1 MRISFIMHKKAIII
15 AVIAVTS
22 LLSFGCG
29 GGAPAANTNANT
41 ATANSNN
48 PLETTKPKVEEP
60 SNDAP
65 TLSPVYKAYCDAWV
79 KNDEAALKKIY
90 SADTL
95 KDFEAQMKEAKEK
108 RLIKFLED
116 DKVSGTPCEAKN
128 EEIKGDTAT
137 ARIISNIYPKGLKV
151 VFVKENGEWKLTNKV
166 PDIDSVG
173 KSASNANTAANTAK

>member
-1 MRISFIMHKKAIII
+1 MQNKAIII

-22 LLSFGCG
+22 ILSFGCG
-29 GGAPAANTNANT
+29 GAANTSNTNANANT
-41 ATANSNN
+41 AAANSTN
-48 PLETTKPKVEEP
+48 PLETTKPKIEEP

-65 TLSPVYKAYCDAWV
+65 TLSPVYKAYCEAWA
-79 KNDEAALKKIY
+79 KNDEAVLRKIY
-90 SADTL
+90 SSDTI
-95 KDFEAQMKEAKEK
+95 KSFEADMKEAKEK
-108 RLIKFLED
+108 SLIKFLED
-116 DKVSGTPCEAKN
+116 DKVSGTPCETKN

-173 KSASNANTAANTAK
+173 KTATNANTAANTAK